1 MARRLNAT
9 DAYLIMQNLVKQ
21 ATGETASIAEGDVSA
36 YISAGEKVLATGME
50 NTLEALSIVLGR
62 TLIAVRPYKARA
74 SIVRAANFDDY
85 KTRMRKISYYSDKA
99 LPTGAWNTDV
109 FTKNLETGRT
119 NDEGPDND
127 GGTKD
132 ATKSMWEQHPVIPL
146 EMNFAGF
153 DTWDEAIT
161 IYKKQLRIAFR
172 DPQEMAN
179 YVNGQM
185 IAKSNDIEMEKEA
198 YDTMTLC
205 GYLAA
210 LFDANKVL
218 SNGMAVNMTA
228 EYNNFYGTSYTTTE
242 LLTVYLSSFTKFYV
256 SFVKTMV
263 DDFERNTL
271 KRHWSPAKT
280 VNGASVYL
288 PRHTPKSAIKMVM
301 YDPFWKKVQAMV
313 MPEIFN
319 DQYLKLEN
327 FESVTY
333 WQSNTP
339 GNQAK
344 IDIDPALPD
353 ITGTHSGEQYKGDRV
368 QLYYVLGAIFDKDA
382 CMTNHAL
389 DDADATPMEGRKK
402 YYNLWWNFLKQATVD
417 LTEQGCLL
425 YMADTSSGAKAT
437 SVDPSILDGSITFQ

>member
-21 ATGETASIAEGDVSA
+21 ATGEETSIAEGDVSA

-62 TLIAVRPYKARA
+62 TIIAVRPYKARA
-74 SIVRAANFDDY
+74 SVVRAASLDEY

-99 LPTGAWNTDV
+99 LPTGAWNTQV
-109 FTKNLETGRT
+109 FTKNLGPGRDNT
-119 NDEGPDND
+119 DGPDNS

-146 EMNFAGF
+146 EMNFGGF

-161 IYKKQLRIAFR
+161 IYKKQLRIAMR

-179 YVNGQM
+179 YLNGQM
-185 IAKSNDIEMEKEA
+185 VAKTNDIEMEKEA

-218 SNGMAVNMTA
+218 ENGMAVNLTA
-228 EYNNFYGTSYTTTE
+228 EFNNFYNTSYTTTQ
-242 LLTVYLSSFTKFYV
+242 LLTTYLRQFTMFYV
-256 SFVKTMV
+256 SFVQTMV

-280 VNGASVYL
+280 VNGVSYYL
-288 PRHTPKSAIKMVM
+288 PRHTPKSDIKMVM
-301 YDPFWKKVQAMV
+301 YDPFWKKVKATV

-319 DQYLKLEN
+319 DQYLRLEN
-327 FESVTY
+327 FDTVTY

-353 ITGTHSGEQYKGDRV
+353 ITGTHSGLQYKGDRV

-389 DDADATPMEGRKK
+389 DDSDATPMEGRKK
-402 YYNLWWNFLKQATVD
+402 YYNIWWNFMKQATVD
-417 LTEQGCLL
+417 LTEQGVLL
-425 YMADTSSGAKAT
+425 YMADNSSGSKAT
-437 SVDPSILDGSITFQ
+437 VVDPSILDGSITFQ

>member
-21 ATGETASIAEGDVSA
+21 ATGETITIAEGDVSA
-36 YISAGEKVLATGME
+36 YISAGEKVLATGFE

-62 TLIAVRPYKARA
+62 TLIAVRPYRARA
-74 SIVRAANFDDY
+74 SIIRAANFDEY

-99 LPTGAWNTDV
+99 LPTGAWNTQV
-109 FTKNLETGRT
+109 YTKNLERGRDNT
-119 NDEGPDND
+119 EGPENG
-127 GGTKD
+127 GGTYD

-172 DPQEMAN
+172 DPAEMAK

-185 IAKSNDIEMEKEA
+185 IAKGNDIEMEKEA

-210 LFDANKVL
+210 LFDAEATLHK
-218 SNGMAVNMTA
+218 GMAVNMTA
-228 EYNNFYGTSYTTTE
+228 EFNNFYDTEYTTSE
-242 LLTVYLSSFTKFYV
+242 LLTTHLKEFTGFFV
-256 SFVKTMV
+256 AFVKTMV
-263 DDFERNTL
+263 DDFARNTL
-271 KRHWSPAKT
+271 KRHWSPEKQ
-280 VNGASVYL
+280 VNGVDLYL
-288 PRHTPKSAIKMVM
+288 PRHTSRDNIKMVM
-301 YDPFWKKVQAMV
+301 YDPFWKKVEATV
-313 MPEIFN
+313 FPEVFN
-319 DQYLKLEN
+319 DNYLTFDN

-344 IDIDPALPD
+344 IDISPALPD
-353 ITGTHSGEQYKGDRV
+353 ITGTHSGQQYKGNRV

-389 DDADATPMEGRKK
+389 DDADASPMEARKK
-402 YYNLWWNFLKQATVD
+402 YYNLWWNFVKQATVD

-425 YMADTSSGAKAT
+425 YMADNASGSKAT
-437 SVDPSILDGSITFQ
+437 VVDPAILDGSITFQ

>member
-21 ATGETASIAEGDVSA
+21 ATGEETSIANGDVSA

-62 TLIAVRPYKARA
+62 TIIAVRPYKARA
-74 SIVRAANFDDY
+74 SVVRAANLDEY

-109 FTKNLETGRT
+109 FTKNLGPGRDNT
-119 NDEGPDND
+119 DGPDNS

-132 ATKSMWEQHPVIPL
+132 AVKSMWEQHPVIPL
-146 EMNFAGF
+146 EMNFGGF

-179 YVNGQM
+179 YLNGQM
-185 IAKSNDIEMEKEA
+185 ISKTNDIEMEKEA

-242 LLTVYLSSFTKFYV
+242 LLTVYLTSFTKFFIA
-256 SFVKTMV
+256 FVKTMV

-280 VNGASVYL
+280 VNGVSLYL
-288 PRHTPKSAIKMVM
+288 PRHTPKSDIKMVM

-333 WQSNTP
+333 WQSNTA

-344 IDIDPALPD
+344 IDIYPALPD

-389 DDADATPMEGRKK
+389 DDADATPLEARKK
-402 YYNLWWNFLKQATVD
+402 YYSLWWNFVKQATTD
-417 LTEQGCLL
+417 LTEQGVLL
-425 YMADTSSGAKAT
+425 YMADNSSGSKAT
-437 SVDPSILDGSITFQ
+437 VVDPSILDGSITFQ

>member
-74 SIVRAANFDDY
+74 SIVRAANFDEY

-119 NDEGPDND
+119 NDEGPNND

-301 YDPFWKKVQAMV
+301 YDPFWKKVQSMV

>member
-74 SIVRAANFDDY
+74 SVVRAANFDEY

-99 LPTGAWNTDV
+99 LPTGAWNTQV
-109 FTKNLETGRT
+109 FSKNLETGRT
-119 NDEGPDND
+119 NDEGPDNG

-185 IAKSNDIEMEKEA
+185 IAKSNDIEMQKEA

-218 SNGMAVNMTA
+218 DNGMAVNLTA
-228 EYNNFYGTSYTTTE
+228 EYNNFYGTSYTTTQ
-242 LLTVYLSSFTKFYV
+242 LLTVYLPSFTKFYV
-256 SFVKTMV
+256 SFVQTMV

-288 PRHTPKSAIKMVM
+288 PRHTPKSDIKMVM

-417 LTEQGCLL
+417 LTEQGVLL
-425 YMADTSSGAKAT
+425 YMADNASGSKAT
-437 SVDPSILDGSITFQ
+437 VVDPSILDGSITFQ